1 LEWNA
6 LKVECD
12 IEDVFDVTIRKLES
26 GLLLTSVGS
35 DGQYNVMTI
44 GWGLVGRLWGEPV
57 FMVAVRPS
65 RHTFKLIEETNEFTV
80 NVPSDGMDETV
91 AYCGKAVAYCGKAS
105 GRDHDKI
112 QERGLSLLSGK
123 SVVSP
128 MIESCV
134 AHYECK
140 VIGKSIVVPE
150 LLSSDVQRRSYRSGD
165 YHTLYFGRILSI
177 LMNG

>member
-1 LEWNA
+1 MYHWSGNA

-12 IEDVFDVTIRKLES
+12 IEEVFDVTIRKLEG

-65 RHTFKLIEETNEFTV
+65 RHTFQLLEETNEFTV

-91 AYCGKAVAYCGKAS
+91 AYCGKVS

-112 QERGLSLLSGK
+112 QERGLTLLDGK

-140 VIGKSIVVPE
+140 VIGKSMVVPE
-150 LLSSDVQRRSYRSGD
+150 LLSSDVQRRCYRSGD